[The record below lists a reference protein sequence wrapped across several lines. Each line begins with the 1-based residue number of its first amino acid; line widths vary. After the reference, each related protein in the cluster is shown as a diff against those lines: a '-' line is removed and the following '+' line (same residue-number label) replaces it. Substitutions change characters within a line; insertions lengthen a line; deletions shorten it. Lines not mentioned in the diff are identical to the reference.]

1 MIRRGRAH
9 PLGARVTPNG
19 VNFAVFSAH
28 ATSIEVCI
36 FDATGERELQRFAL
50 PARTGDI
57 WHGEL
62 ISHGES
68 AGVGAGLVY
77 ALRASGPWQPEIGHR
92 FDASR
97 VLLDPYARKFSTTIR
112 ARPGSSMTS
121 TTGATM
127 QDLRMRV
134 RTS

>member
-1 MIRRGRAH
+1 MIRRGRAY

-92 FDASR
+92 C
-97 VLLDPYARKFSTTIR
+97 
-112 ARPGSSMTS
+112 TS
-121 TTGATM
+121 ESAKSKAYRRCPRRCDSCL
-127 QDLRMRV
+127 QLW
-134 RTS
+134 